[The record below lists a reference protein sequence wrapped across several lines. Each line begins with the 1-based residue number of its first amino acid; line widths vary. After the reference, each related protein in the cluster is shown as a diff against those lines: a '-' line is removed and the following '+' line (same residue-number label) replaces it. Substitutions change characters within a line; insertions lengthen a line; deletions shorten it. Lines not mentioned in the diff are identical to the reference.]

1 MVPRIGPPPPTPQQQ
16 NQLPADISKELEK
29 RKIGNR
35 YENFAKVHIFFG
47 VSKSHTLLEN
57 DFSSH

>member
-35 YENFAKVHIFFG
+35 YENFANVHIFWRLK
-47 VSKSHTLLEN
+47 VSHSVILL
-57 DFSSH
+57 

>member
-1 MVPRIGPPPPTPQQQ
+1 MPRIGPPPPTPQQQ

-35 YENFAKVHIFFG
+35 YENFANVHFSG
-47 VSKSHTLLEN
+47 VLKSDRVSL
-57 DFSSH
+57 